1 MVQKARSAEIHQAA
15 IRVFYRKGFH
25 ATRIQDIADELGMQ
39 KGSLYHYISSKQD
52 LIEGLVAGALEGMIE
67 ETTSLLATGHPARQK
82 LVMAIEAHLRRTLE
96 DREIWGILEREDL
109 ELLNRNSPADLRA
122 LVKQYES
129 LWDRIITEGVASGEF
144 DPDLDQRVAVQAVLA
159 LCTGILKWFDPKGRL
174 PLQEVARLYGEFA
187 LRGIQN
193 PATENQRGGSGM
205 KKKGQSVNRRH

>member
-1 MVQKARSAEIHQAA
+1 LFDLTKHAFEVKMVQKARSAEIHQAA

-52 LIEGLVAGALEGMIE
+52 LIKGLVAGALEGMRE
-67 ETTSLLATGHPARQK
+67 ETTRLLATGHPARQK
-82 LVMAIEAHLRRTLE
+82 LAMAIEAHLRRTLE

-109 ELLNRNSPADLRA
+109 ELLNRNSPADVRV

-129 LWDRIITEGVASGEF
+129 LWDRIIAEGVASGEF
-144 DPDLDQRVAVQAVLA
+144 DPGLDQRVAVQAVLA
-159 LCTGILKWFDPKGRL
+159 LCTGILKWFNAEGRL
-174 PLQEVARLYGEFA
+174 PLQEVARLYAEFA

-193 PATENQRGGSGM
+193 PADDSGR
-205 KKKGQSVNRRH
+205 V